1 MAAKTEFFSLLESE
15 QQLVLQQTAE
25 RLGLPVQAV
34 EKDLWVSCVLQ
45 ILFDSP
51 FSNTL
56 VFKGGTSLSKIWHL
70 IDRFSEDIDLALDR
84 KLFDLEGDLTKRQ
97 LKSLRKMSSL
107 FVKNELCQV
116 LKEGLDR
123 YRLSEFCSVEVEPD
137 GVGDGTYPEPR
148 RIFIRYRSLFD
159 VNPYLQA
166 QVLLEVGARSLM
178 EPAVFQK
185 LHCFVTETFPQFV
198 LPLDIKVNTVFPQ
211 KTFLEK
217 AFLLHEIFSG
227 NASMAA
233 ERKSRHLYDLE
244 MMMDTEYGVQAIAD
258 KTLWEEIRHHREL
271 FTSVSGVDYSFDIR
285 QNIQLVP
292 PQKVLSEWKA
302 DYEQMQFSM
311 LHGSSLSFEEL
322 MDRMSVLQQRFGM
335 T

>member
-1 MAAKTEFFSLLESE
+1 MAAKTEFFGLLESE
-15 QQLVLQQTAE
+15 QQLVLKQTAE

-51 FSNTL
+51 FANAL
-56 VFKGGTSLSKIWHL
+56 VFKG
-70 IDRFSEDIDLALDR
+70 
-84 KLFDLEGDLTKRQ
+84 
-97 LKSLRKMSSL
+97 
-107 FVKNELCQV
+107 
-116 LKEGLDR
+116 
-123 YRLSEFCSVEVEPD
+123 
-137 GVGDGTYPEPR
+137 GTYPEPR
-148 RIFIRYRSLFD
+148 RIFIRYRSLFE

-178 EPAVFQK
+178 EPAAFQK
-185 LHCFVTETFPQFV
+185 VHCFVTETFPQFV
-198 LPLDIKVNTVFPQ
+198 LPLDIEVNTVVPQ

-244 MMMDTEYGVQAIAD
+244 KMMDTEHGVQAIAN
-258 KTLWEEIRHHREL
+258 KALWEEIRHHREL

-311 LHGSSLSFEEL
+311 LHGTSLSFEKL
-322 MDRMSVLQQRFGM
+322 LDRMSVLQQRFLENSL
-335 T
+335 